1 MAHAEVNMH
10 GQITLPSALR
20 TRFGISAG
28 STVCIEERGN
38 EIVISKAAVVEEQL
52 LKELAALARKNG
64 TTKEDVVKAVR
75 KIGEKLYAEES
86 GG

>member
-10 GQITLPSALR
+10 GQITLPSTLR

-28 STVCIEERGN
+28 STVCIEARGS
-38 EIVISKAAVVEEQL
+38 EIVISKAAVVEERL

-75 KIGEKLYAEES
+75 KIGVKLYAEES
-86 GG
+86 ED